1 MSNLSLAE
9 LITRI
14 DLAQPRIIAIDGPAG
29 AGKTTLANRIA
40 KQVEGEAAIVHM
52 DDLYDGWEDAL
63 TAQLTRTLTQ
73 QILAPVRAG
82 KIFGYRKYDWLQKSF
97 GPIESFP
104 APHLLI
110 LEGVGSGQKSC
121 APFLDH
127 LIWIDI
133 PSEIGLTRVL
143 NRDGDYLRN
152 EIMVW
157 QLREAD
163 HFEHE
168 NTRDRAT
175 IRLDGNFFI

>member
-9 LITRI
+9 LIDKV
-14 DLAQPRIIAIDGPAG
+14 DLTSPRIIAIDGPAG

-40 KQVEGEAAIVHM
+40 AQVEQTTAIVHM
-52 DDLYDGWEDAL
+52 DDLYDGWNNAL
-63 TAQLTRTLTQ
+63 TPQLTRTLLQ
-73 QILAPVRAG
+73 QILTPAKAE
-82 KIFGYRKYDWLQKSF
+82 KSFGYRKYDWLQRTF
-97 GPIESFP
+97 GALATYP

-110 LEGVGSGQKSC
+110 LEGVGSGQRAC
-121 APFLDH
+121 APFLDQ

-133 PSEIGLTRVL
+133 NSEVGLTRVL
-143 NRDGDYLRN
+143 NRDGDYLRD

-163 HFEHE
+163 HFKAE